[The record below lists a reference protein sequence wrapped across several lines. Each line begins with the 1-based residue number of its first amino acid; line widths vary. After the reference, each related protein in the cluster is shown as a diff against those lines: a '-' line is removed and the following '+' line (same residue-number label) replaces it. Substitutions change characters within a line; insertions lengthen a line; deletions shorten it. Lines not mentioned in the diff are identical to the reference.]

1 MTQRLLSIVFIVVFV
16 LSSCS
21 TPPVPISSPTSTP
34 SIAPTQSSQLMLLQ
48 NSKLFSGPGNLGFE
62 IMADLTKGEL
72 VRPLGVYHDFVL
84 VETGSQVRGYVFKG
98 DLEASGN
105 DIPELASSEVPLISQ
120 DLLPLFSGGKTSV
133 NNGIAMIDNSQSTEW
148 FGQSLGRLDTTSN
161 FQLVIQASFNGDFGA
176 ILVYG
181 SLPGTGKEMRPKMI
195 ILPDGRIQFQNGADY
210 NTFEIKVDLP
220 KEKPFIVKFNDPN
233 GKFVTFA
240 DADGNEIHTID
251 VTKDLPNIP
260 APDGLFPYKQLYID
274 VQTSPGSSLTIS
286 KFLLQSTPEGIYDP
300 ALENPCTIIAGER
313 ETVLTNQALSDKG
326 LSYWPDGVMGVLRT
340 DADYQFFAGNSR
352 LVGVANG
359 TLENPISNSAFPEIK
374 IKNLKES
381 FTYASGGP
389 VYRDA
394 SGMLLMIYHAENDV
408 TLGSETFY
416 SYLGMAKS
424 TDNGNTWIDLGL
436 FITPEIV
443 DNISYAEDV
452 GSGPF
457 VIVGDYIYVYFK
469 DTLKMVDTR
478 YDVNFAVARAKLVDV
493 VQAARDSDAV
503 VSWSKYYHG
512 AWEEP
517 GLGGRSDPIETGDL
531 PTSNFDVAYDS
542 TTHKFVAIIT
552 GNLNDHMKL
561 YYIESTDGIHW
572 SARQPVDISEGEQV
586 YPTIIGLEN
595 DPKSPGAS
603 FYVYYLHT
611 PSWQP
616 EIRFSASI
624 LARKLITCA
633 GK

>member
-1 MTQRLLSIVFIVVFV
+1 MRQTLFFGLIAV
-16 LSSCS
+16 LIISAC
-21 TPPVPISSPTSTP
+21 TPSATTSSPTSTP
-34 SIAPTQSSQLMLLQ
+34 SIAPTQSSQYPLLQ
-48 NSKLFSGPGNLGFE
+48 DSKFFSGPGNTGFDVVGE
-62 IMADLTKGEL
+62 HAKGEL
-72 VRPLGVYHDFVL
+72 VQPLGNYHDFVL
-84 VETGSQVRGYVFKG
+84 VETSEKVKVYVFKG
-98 DLEASGN
+98 NLEAVGN
-105 DIPELASSEVPLISQ
+105 DIPELASSAVPLISQ
-120 DLLPLFSGGKTSV
+120 DLLPLISGLKTTV

-148 FGQSLGRLDTTSN
+148 FGQSLGRLDITSN
-161 FQLVIQASFNGDFGA
+161 FQLVIQASFSGDFGA
-176 ILVYG
+176 ILVDG
-181 SLPGTGKEMRPKMI
+181 SLPSTGKEMRPKMI
-195 ILPDGRIQFQNGADY
+195 ILPDGRIQFQNGVDY

-220 KEKPFIVKFNDPN
+220 KESPFIVKFNDPN
-233 GKFVTFA
+233 GKSVTFT
-240 DADGNEIHTID
+240 DTNGNEIHTID

-274 VQTSPGSSLTIS
+274 LQTSPGSSLTIS

-300 ALENPCTIIAGER
+300 AVENECTIIAGER
-313 ETVLTNQALSDKG
+313 EIVLTNQALSDKG
-326 LSYWPDGVMGVLRT
+326 LSYWPDGVMGILRT
-340 DADYQFFAGNSR
+340 DADYQFYAGNSR

-374 IKNLKES
+374 IKNLKRS

-408 TLGSETFY
+408 TPGSETFY

-424 TDNGNTWIDLGL
+424 TDDGKTWLDLGL

-457 VIVGDYIYVYFK
+457 VIVGDYMYVYFK

-478 YDVNFAVARAKLVDV
+478 YDVNFAVARAKLADV
-493 VQAARDSDAV
+493 VQAARDNDSV
-503 VSWSKYYHG
+503 VAWSKYYHG

-517 GLGGRSDPIETGDL
+517 GLGGRSDPIETGNL
-531 PTSNFDVAYDS
+531 PTSNFDVAYS
-542 TTHKFVAIIT
+542 SSTHKFVAIIT

-572 SARQPVDISEGEQV
+572 SARQPMDISEGEQV

-611 PSWQP
+611 PSWQQ
-616 EIRFSASI
+616 EIRFFASI

-633 GK
+633 AK